1 MSYQVSQ
8 IRDELSA
15 KEKALIDTLTLLR
28 EQLAQEKN
36 EKEELINALAA
47 NNKEGRLAEE
57 MAEMKREI
65 EKLKNSTI
73 LNLNAQVRRGKPF
86 ATTRLLA
93 HANSGSSELEC
104 NVPVGSLPGMVVV
117 IGDGYDNEEE
127 RQISGFASILIDH
140 PLSHAHP
147 VGTIVTIYDPNQL
160 ALALYS
166 KGAEP
171 LRKLQAE
178 SAEKDDN
185 IALAKES
192 DAARQEI
199 EDLRQQLNKVS
210 IENTALSKKCGD
222 IQASGLAAKAARDKL
237 ILELETKLASQSKD
251 AELLRKLQAE
261 SAEKGDNIALLTAK
275 IGEIENQIETYR
287 TMAAAA
293 NAGESDAARQEIEDL
308 RQQLNK
314 VSIENTALSKK
325 CGDIQASGL
334 AAKAARDKLI
344 LELETKLASQ
354 SKDAEL
360 LRKLQAESAE
370 KDDNIA
376 LLTAKI
382 GDIEKQIVSMA
393 MVKAD
398 AIDAR
403 REIEAL
409 TQQLHFLK
417 QQHEFLKQQLDKAS
431 EENKRMAAQS
441 MMNKDEIASLHEH
454 LDAANQRL
462 DAQMKEN
469 SRLAATN
476 SEIRKVEAEATL
488 EEQRRISDLE
498 SRHMVSLQ
506 QSIHSVAL
514 SPPLTIISL

>member
-1 MSYQVSQ
+1 
-8 IRDELSA
+8 
-15 KEKALIDTLTLLR
+15 
-28 EQLAQEKN
+28 
-36 EKEELINALAA
+36 
-47 NNKEGRLAEE
+47 
-57 MAEMKREI
+57 
-65 EKLKNSTI
+65 
-73 LNLNAQVRRGKPF
+73 
-86 ATTRLLA
+86 
-93 HANSGSSELEC
+93 
-104 NVPVGSLPGMVVV
+104 
-117 IGDGYDNEEE
+117 
-127 RQISGFASILIDH
+127 
-140 PLSHAHP
+140 
-147 VGTIVTIYDPNQL
+147 
-160 ALALYS
+160 
-166 KGAEP
+166 
-171 LRKLQAE
+171 
-178 SAEKDDN
+178 
-185 IALAKES
+185 
-192 DAARQEI
+192 
-199 EDLRQQLNKVS
+199 
-210 IENTALSKKCGD
+210 
-222 IQASGLAAKAARDKL
+222 
-237 ILELETKLASQSKD
+237 
-251 AELLRKLQAE
+251 
-261 SAEKGDNIALLTAK
+261 
-275 IGEIENQIETYR
+275 
-287 TMAAAA
+287 MAAAA

-431 EENKRMAAQS
+431 EANKRMAAQN

-488 EEQRRISDLE
+488 EEERRISDLE
-498 SRHMVSLQ
+498 SRHMVGLQ